1 MHLPDLFRINNAMAI
16 RNIAKTTYIR
26 SRSVFVLSVVVCS
39 MRGVAVGARVGADV
53 GADVGVGLEADVG
66 TDVGPDVGLLVCPGV
81 GPGVGFPFDPG
92 VGLLVCP
99 GVGLPVGPGVDFPF
113 DLGVGLLVCPGVGL
127 LVGWRVRLVAPGIVY
142 SSDPANGT
150 GGLLGSGKNAHFPLL
165 YAKAIHVS
173 RVVSLFRTSLHFF
186 TQLVNVDTSFSHV
199 GSMSYLSP
207 V

>member
-16 RNIAKTTYIR
+16 RNIAKDTYIR

-39 MRGVAVGARVGADV
+39 MRGVAVGVRVGADV
-53 GADVGVGLEADVG
+53 GVRAGVGLGADVG
-66 TDVGPDVGLLVCPGV
+66 TDVGPGLGLLVCPGV

-113 DLGVGLLVCPGVGL
+113 DPGVGL

-165 YAKAIHVS
+165 YAKALQVS

-199 GSMSYLSP
+199 FSMSSSLP